1 MTGQPMPPV
10 TGAVLILTVGA
21 IICLFAAF
29 GIAMW
34 VRRAIQ
40 KETERLERKR
50 KPERDNRGRFVS
62 R

>member
-29 GIAMW
+29 GIVMW